1 MSQENKSGIIVL
13 GGHVQALGIVRIFGR
28 MGLPVIVID
37 HTKKNIS
44 RYSKYSRKLFTVPE
58 KSLKDF
64 LVSLGEKGE
73 YAGWIIF
80 PTNDFHVN
88 VLSQNKTELEKYF
101 IVTTDHWKSVS
112 IFYNKRET
120 YKIAEKLNIPIAQS
134 FFPAD
139 EEDLK
144 NITPD
149 FPCIIKPAIM
159 HDFFRQTK
167 KKVLVC
173 HNFDELIKKYTF
185 AKQFIPA
192 EQIIIQNIIP
202 GSSRNQFSACFLFL
216 NGKTYVSLVANRLR
230 QHPIDFGNASTYVET
245 VDLPQLVGYSER
257 ILKAAGYN
265 GLCEVEFKKDEV
277 DGVYKLLEINP
288 RTWKWHSIAE
298 QAQSPFLET
307 FYNYLTGNKIS
318 VSGSLRFA
326 SYRHLLTDFP
336 VQLKM
341 FVKGYK
347 SAFRLKKP
355 VVHAVWA
362 RDDMKPWFFEKFYLL
377 HFIKNR

>member
-1 MSQENKSGIIVL
+1 LKNNKTGIIVL
-13 GGHVQALGIVRIFGR
+13 GGHVQALGIVRAFGR
-28 MGLPVIVID
+28 IGLRVIVID
-37 HTKKNIS
+37 NTRKNIS
-44 RYSKYSRKLFTVPE
+44 RHSKYCFESYNVPE

-80 PTNDFHVN
+80 PTNDFHVKI
-88 VLSQNKTELEKYF
+88 LSLNKTELEKYF
-101 IVTTDHWKSVS
+101 IVSTDHWKSVS
-112 IFYNKRET
+112 IFYNKKET
-120 YKIAEKLNIPIAQS
+120 YNLAEKLNIPFAQT
-134 FFPAD
+134 FYPAD

-144 NITPD
+144 KNTPKY
-149 FPCIIKPAIM
+149 PCIIKPAIM
-159 HDFFRQTK
+159 HDFFSQTK

-192 EQIIIQNIIP
+192 DQIIIQNIIP

-245 VDLPQLVGYSER
+245 VDLPQLVEYSER

-265 GLCEVEFKKDEV
+265 GLCEVEFKKDEA
-277 DGVYKLLEINP
+277 DGVCKLLEINP

-298 QAQSPFLET
+298 QTQTPFLET
-307 FYNYLTGNKIS
+307 IYNYLTGNEIS
-318 VSGSLRFA
+318 VSESPRFA
-326 SYRHLLTDFP
+326 SFRHFLTDFP

-341 FVKGYK
+341 FLKGHQ
-347 SAFRLKKP
+347 SPFRIKKP
-355 VVHAVWA
+355 VVNAVWDK
-362 RDDMKPWFFEKFYLL
+362 DDPKPWFYEKFYIVHLL
-377 HFIKNR
+377 KDR